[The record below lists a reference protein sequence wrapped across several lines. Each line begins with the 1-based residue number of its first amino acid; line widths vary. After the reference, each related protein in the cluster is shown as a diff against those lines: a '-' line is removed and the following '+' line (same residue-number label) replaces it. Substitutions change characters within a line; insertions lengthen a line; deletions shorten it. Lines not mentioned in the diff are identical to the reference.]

1 MVETCSR
8 QLTEGLIAGMPFM
21 PENEISRE
29 TGKYVISLD
38 NAKAA
43 RINSSTSRAV
53 VHVHLQN
60 KYSCVQDSSKKS
72 GY

>member
-1 MVETCSR
+1 
-8 QLTEGLIAGMPFM
+8 M